1 MATDF
6 VPVLLMLGFG
16 VAIAG
21 FILLITHFVGPKR
34 PGPEKLT
41 AYESGKPT
49 IGDARLR
56 FPIRFYIIAMLFII
70 FDIEVV
76 FLYPWAVVYRR
87 FLSQGW
93 FIFVEML
100 VFVGILLVGY
110 IYAWKRGALEWE

>member
-1 MATDF
+1 MASDY
-6 VPVLLMLGFG
+6 VPVLLMLGFSI
-16 VAIAG
+16 AIAG
-21 FILLITHFVGPKR
+21 FILLATHLIGPKR

-41 AYESGKPT
+41 AYESGKAP

-56 FPIRFYIIAMLFII
+56 FPIRFYLIAMLFII

-100 VFVGILLVGY
+100 VFIGILLVGY